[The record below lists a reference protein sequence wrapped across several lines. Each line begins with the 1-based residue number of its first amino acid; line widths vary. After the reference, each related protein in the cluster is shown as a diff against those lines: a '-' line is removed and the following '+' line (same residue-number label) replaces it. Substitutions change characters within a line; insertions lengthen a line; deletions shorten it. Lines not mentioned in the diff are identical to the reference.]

1 MFMFDGILNL
11 SLWASLGV
19 ALILTHI
26 TIASVTIYLHRHQA
40 HRALELHAIPSHFF
54 RFWLWLTTGMV
65 TREWVA
71 VHRKH
76 HAKCETPDDPHS
88 PQVLGIRKVLWQGA
102 ELYRVASKNPE
113 ISEQYG
119 RGTPDDWIER
129 NVYRKHEGKG
139 ILLMFFIDLLLFG
152 VAGITVWAIQMI
164 WIPFFAAGVINGIG
178 HWWGYRSY
186 ECADAATNVSPW
198 GILVGGEEL
207 HNNHHAFPS
216 SAKLSSKPWEF
227 DIGWFYIRTLEIL
240 GLARVKKVAPMP
252 VLDTDKQA
260 IDMDTV
266 RAVILNRLHIT
277 ARYAREVLVP
287 VLKEEIHR
295 ADASFSNLLKKT
307 RGLLVRE
314 KTLLDDKAQ
323 IKLDSVLSRS
333 HILQTVYQHRQR
345 LQAVWARSTASHE
358 HLLQALQDWCAQAE
372 ATGIK
377 VLQDFAQALR
387 SYTLQPRRI

>member
-1 MFMFDGILNL
+1 MFDGILHF
-11 SLWASLGV
+11 SFWGYVGA
-19 ALILTHI
+19 ALLFTHL

-65 TREWVA
+65 TREWIA

-102 ELYRVASKNPE
+102 ELYKVASKNKE
-113 ISEQYG
+113 ISEHYG
-119 RGTPDDWIER
+119 RGAPDDWVEHNI
-129 NVYRKHEGKG
+129 YRHEGKG

-152 VAGITVWAIQMI
+152 AAGITVWAVQMI

-178 HWWGYRSY
+178 HWWGYRNY
-186 ECADAATNVSPW
+186 ECADAATNIIPW
-198 GILVGGEEL
+198 GMLIGGEEL

-227 DIGWFYIRTLEIL
+227 DIGWFYIRLLEIV

-252 VLDTDKQA
+252 VIDAEKQS

-266 RAVILNRLHIT
+266 RAVIINRLHVT
-277 ARYAREVLVP
+277 ARYAKEVLMP
-287 VLKEEIHR
+287 VLKEEMQR
-295 ADASFSNLLKKT
+295 ADDSFRALLKKT
-307 RGLLVRE
+307 RGLMVRE
-314 KTLLDDKAQ
+314 TTLLDDKAQ
-323 IKLDSVLSRS
+323 LKLDSVLSRS
-333 HILQTVYQHRQR
+333 QVLKTVILHRQR

-358 HLLQALQDWCAQAE
+358 HLLQALQDWCTQAE

-377 VLQDFAQALR
+377 ALQDFAQGLR
-387 SYTLQPRRI
+387 GYTLPAQPA